1 MLRRTQLPRQE
12 VARMTAEPMGAA
24 TSRHDT
30 IGWLAAA
37 FVLVPL
43 AAWLAWGIGERS
55 ALAEVAALGA
65 NRADLYRTLLEREL
79 ERPGTVPLVLARAPL
94 VTAAL
99 DGNSG
104 AARQLD
110 SLMAELVRS
119 AELTDLYVMDAK
131 GRTVAASNAGSD
143 HSFVGQDFSFRRYFN
158 EAMTGKIGHEFALGT
173 TSLVPGYYVA
183 QPVTEAGAII
193 GAVVAKVDL
202 AKLEM
207 LWADNPERLLLAD
220 GDGRVVLTDIPG
232 LRFQPM
238 PASDEDGSIRLSAS
252 VGGERDYL
260 VRAFNLPRGQWR
272 VAILLPMSPAKARR
286 AAWGI
291 VGGAGM
297 LAALLIAF
305 AAAER
310 RRTARAFAQYDRL
323 NRIALEQELKHRTAE
338 LVQAAKLATIG
349 QMATGMVHEINQP
362 LTAISAFAGNAQR
375 FMEMGRHERVSQ
387 NLGEIA
393 AQVERLAT
401 ITRRLKGFARRPA
414 DDLAPVALAPA
425 MDRVL
430 AMVGPRLRE
439 QGVAVEFDPG
449 PEGLTVTAEQI
460 RLEQVMVNLVTN
472 ALDSMKRSDDGAL
485 SIRFRRQDERTL
497 VTIAD
502 TGPGIPE
509 DMLPRLF
516 DPFTTT
522 KPSGEGLGL
531 GLSIASAIVRDFGG
545 TLSAANRREGGAIFT
560 LDLPNAEPV

>member
-1 MLRRTQLPRQE
+1 MG
-12 VARMTAEPMGAA
+12 TAA
-24 TSRHDT
+24 SRHDT

-37 FVLVPL
+37 LVLVPL
-43 AAWLAWGIGERS
+43 AAWLAGISGERA
-55 ALAEVAALGA
+55 ALTEIAALGA

-94 VTAAL
+94 VMAAL
-99 DGNSG
+99 NGDAA
-104 AARQLD
+104 AARRLD
-110 SLMAELVRS
+110 RQMAELVAA

-131 GRTVAASNAGSD
+131 GRTLAASNADSD
-143 HSFVGQDFSFRRYFN
+143 HSFVGQDFSFRRYFT
-158 EAMTGKIGHEFALGT
+158 EAIAGRIGHEFALGT
-173 TSLVPGYYVA
+173 TSRVPGYYVA
-183 QPVTEAGAII
+183 QPVTEGSVII
-193 GAVVAKVDL
+193 GVVVAKVDL
-202 AKLEM
+202 ARLEM

-220 GDGRVVLTDIPG
+220 GDGRVMLTDIPG

-238 PASDEDGSIRLSAS
+238 PVSDEDGSIRLTAGI
-252 VGGERDYL
+252 GGERDYL
-260 VRAFNLPRGQWR
+260 VRAFDLPRGQWQ
-272 VAILLPMSPAKARR
+272 VAILLPTSPAKARR
-286 AAWGI
+286 TTWAI

-310 RRTARAFAQYDRL
+310 RRNTRAFAQYDRMS
-323 NRIALEQELKHRTAE
+323 RAALELELKHRTAE

-349 QMATGMVHEINQP
+349 QMATGMVHEVNQP
-362 LTAISAFAGNAQR
+362 LTAIGAFAGNAQR
-375 FMEMGRHERVSQ
+375 FMELGRHDRVTQ

-401 ITRRLKGFARRPA
+401 ITRRLKGFARRPG
-414 DDLAPVALAPA
+414 DDLASVALAPA
-425 MDRVL
+425 MERVL

-449 PEGLTVTAEQI
+449 PEGLSVTAEQI
-460 RLEQVMVNLVTN
+460 RLEQVMVNLIAN

-485 SIRFRRQDERTL
+485 SIRFRRQGGRTL
-497 VTIAD
+497 VSIAD

-509 DMLPRLF
+509 EILPRLF

-545 TLSAANRREGGAIFT
+545 NLTAANRREGGAIFT
-560 LDLPNAEPV
+560 LDLPNAEPA

>member
-1 MLRRTQLPRQE
+1 MLRRPRVPRQE
-12 VARMTAEPMGAA
+12 VARMTAEPIGAA

-37 FVLVPL
+37 FILVPL
-43 AAWLAWGIGERS
+43 SAWLAWGFGERS
-55 ALAEVAALGA
+55 AMAEITALGA

-94 VTAAL
+94 VLAAL
-99 DGNSG
+99 NGDEP
-104 AARQLD
+104 AARRLD
-110 SLMAELVRS
+110 VLMAELVTS
-119 AELTDLYVMDAK
+119 AELTDLYVMNAK
-131 GRTVAASNAGSD
+131 GRTVAASNAGGN
-143 HSFVGQDFSFRRYFN
+143 HSFVGQDFSFRRYFQ
-158 EAMTGKIGHEFALGT
+158 EAMAGRVGHEFALGA

-183 QPVTEAGAII
+183 QPIADSGTIMGV
-193 GAVVAKVDL
+193 VVAKVDL
-202 AKLEM
+202 ARLEM

-220 GDGRVVLTDIPG
+220 DDGRVVLTDIPG
-232 LRFQPM
+232 LRFHPM
-238 PASDEDGSIRLSAS
+238 PANDENGSIRLPAS
-252 VGGERDYL
+252 IGGERDYL
-260 VRAFNLPRGQWR
+260 VRAFDLPRGQWR

-297 LAALLIAF
+297 MAALLITF

-323 NRIALEQELKHRTAE
+323 NRMALEQELKHRTAE

-349 QMATGMVHEINQP
+349 QMATGMVHEVNQP
-362 LTAISAFAGNAQR
+362 LAAIGAFAGNAQK
-375 FMEMGRHERVSQ
+375 FMEMGRHDRVNQ

-414 DDLAPVALAPA
+414 DDLTPVALAPA

-439 QGVAVEFDPG
+439 QGVAVEFDRG
-449 PEGLTVTAEQI
+449 PEGLAVTAEQV
-460 RLEQVMVNLVTN
+460 RLEQVMVNLITN

-485 SIRFRRQDERTL
+485 SIRFRRNGERTL

-531 GLSIASAIVRDFGG
+531 GLSISSAILRDFGG
-545 TLSAANRREGGAIFT
+545 NLHAANRREGGAAFT
-560 LDLPNAEPV
+560 LELLNAEPL